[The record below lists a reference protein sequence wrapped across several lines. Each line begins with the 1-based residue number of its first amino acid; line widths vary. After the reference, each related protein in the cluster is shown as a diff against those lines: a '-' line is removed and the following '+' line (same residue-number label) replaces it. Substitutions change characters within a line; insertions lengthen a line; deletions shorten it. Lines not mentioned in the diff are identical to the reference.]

1 VDASAATPEDRAPF
15 AFARR
20 AADRPRGRS
29 KCAPAHATGSA
40 IVRPRNPCNR
50 RPTADR
56 DPPGMPLHRCASFVA
71 CLMARVASNR
81 WRIFLQAEL
90 SAPSPGLTEIGRTR
104 ESTFGLA
111 SALRCRLVS
120 APTHVEVDGA
130 RRRDRR
136 YDYSSLSFVRR
147 VVVGSRSRGS
157 LDRCGY
163 RGGT

>member
-1 VDASAATPEDRAPF
+1 MLRPLPRKIEPHLRLRGAQPIGQEGDRSARPRTRW
-15 AFARR
+15 ARR
-20 AADRPRGRS
+20 SFG
-29 KCAPAHATGSA
+29 HATT
-40 IVRPRNPCNR
+40 RNR